1 MLIGSYGSVMGIMF
15 LFHLSVFLANPIFP
29 LYQVRDLNFTD
40 QLISQGT
47 ALFWL
52 VHAIGATQTSAIT
65 RRLGVKGMTG
75 WGTVLT
81 AVSTIIFIYSVH
93 PWIYLVCQVV
103 SGIGWAM
110 VGGALLNYLLDKI
123 PDDDRPPYLAWF
135 NMMVNGSMLLG
146 GLAAG
151 SVVDLM
157 GLGGGMWLAVG
168 LRLLSAL
175 MILAMG

>member
-1 MLIGSYGSVMGIMF
+1 
-15 LFHLSVFLANPIFP
+15 
-29 LYQVRDLNFTD
+29 
-40 QLISQGT
+40 
-47 ALFWL
+47 
-52 VHAIGATQTSAIT
+52 
-65 RRLGVKGMTG
+65 
-75 WGTVLT
+75 
-81 AVSTIIFIYSVH
+81 
-93 PWIYLVCQVV
+93 
-103 SGIGWAM
+103 M

-123 PDDDRPPYLAWF
+123 PDDARPPYLAWF